1 MKISQL
7 EYVLAVEQSGS
18 INLAANKLFV
28 SQSLISSAI
37 IQLEE
42 ELGQPLFIRSNKGIV
57 LTSFGREFIPYAKS
71 VLAQIDQMKTLGYEK
86 KSPTRSLTVCNNS
99 FRFAAQIAAQLYNR
113 YESDGRINISLLDCS
128 RQECIDR
135 VSNHMAELAVGRIWS
150 FQQSILSKQLSSKDV
165 RFYPLAVVPV
175 AVAVGKNNPLYH
187 YEGTAIPISTLKQY
201 NPIIFDHTMYNPI
214 ANIYD
219 QLPELHIHSH
229 ITISS
234 VDVCRSILDETN
246 TYLLVSKFSHPEMM
260 EDNWPGCRIL
270 DLADC
275 SHTAQIGWFKHKHA
289 ELSPLAQEYVDL
301 LTEYLQ
307 N

>member
-7 EYVLAVEQSGS
+7 EYILAVEQCGS

-28 SQSLISSAI
+28 SQSLISSSI

-42 ELGQPLFIRSNKGIV
+42 ELGQPLFIRSNKGIA
-57 LTSFGREFIPYAKS
+57 LSAFGREFIPYARS
-71 VLAQIDQMKTLGYEK
+71 VIAQIDQMKTLGYEK
-86 KSPTRSLTVCNNS
+86 KSPSRSLTVCNNS

-113 YESDGRINISLLDCS
+113 YETEGSISLSLLDCS

-150 FQQSILSKQLSSKDV
+150 FQQSILTKQLGSKDV
-165 RFYPLAVVPV
+165 RFHPLIVAPV
-175 AVAVGKNNPLYH
+175 AVAVGKKHPLYH
-187 YEGTAIPISTLKQY
+187 YEGTSIPISMLQEY
-201 NPIIFDHTMYNPI
+201 SPIIFDHTAYNPI

-219 QLPELHIHSH
+219 QLPELRIHSH

-246 TYLLVSKFSHPEMM
+246 TYLLVSKFSRPEMM

-270 DLADC
+270 DLDDC
-275 SHTAQIGWFKHKHA
+275 SHTAQIGWFQHKYA

-301 LTEYLQ
+301 LAGYLQ
-307 N
+307 S

>member
-7 EYVLAVEQSGS
+7 EYILAVEQCGS

-42 ELGQPLFIRSNKGIV
+42 ELGQPLFIRSNKGIA
-57 LTSFGREFIPYAKS
+57 LTSFGREFLPYARS
-71 VLAQIDQMKTLGYEK
+71 VIDQIDQMKTLGQK
-86 KSPTRSLTVCNNS
+86 KSSSRSLTVCNNS

-113 YESDGRINISLLDCS
+113 YEAKERISLSLMDCS

-150 FQQSILSKQLSSKDV
+150 FQQSILSRQLSSKDV
-165 RFYPLAVVPV
+165 RFHPLVVVPV

-187 YEGTAIPISTLKQY
+187 YEGSSIPVSTLQQY
-201 NPIIFDHTMYNPI
+201 TPIIFDHTMYNPI
-214 ANIYD
+214 SNIYD
-219 QLPELHIHSH
+219 QLPELRIHNH

-246 TYLLVSKFSHPEMM
+246 TYLLVSKFSSPAKM

-275 SHTAQIGWFKHKHA
+275 SHTAQIGWFKHKHV

-301 LTEYLQ
+301 LSEYLQ
-307 N
+307 S

>member
-7 EYVLAVEQSGS
+7 EYILAVEQSGS

-57 LTSFGREFIPYAKS
+57 LTSFGREFLPYAKS
-71 VLAQIDQMKTLGYEK
+71 VLAQIDQMKTLGMEK
-86 KSPTRSLTVCNNS
+86 RSPSRSLTVCNNG
-99 FRFAAQIAAQLYNR
+99 FRFTARIAAQLYNR
-113 YESDGRINISLLDCS
+113 YEADGRIDITLVDCS

-135 VSNHMAELAVGRIWS
+135 VSNHMAELAVGRVWS

-165 RFYPLAVVPV
+165 RFYPLVVAPV

-187 YEGTAIPISTLKQY
+187 HPGSSIPISALERHS
-201 NPIIFDHTMYNPI
+201 PVIFDHTMYNPI

-219 QLPELHIHSH
+219 QLPELKIHSH
-229 ITISS
+229 ITVSS
-234 VDVCRSILDETN
+234 VDVCRGILDETN
-246 TYLLVSKFSHPEMM
+246 TYLLVSKFSRPEMM

-270 DLADC
+270 DLSDC

-289 ELSPLAQEYVDL
+289 ELSPMAQEYVDL
-301 LTEYLQ
+301 LTDYLQ
-307 N
+307 S